1 MVTRGSP
8 KILLVSFCEWG
19 SLLNVLRTRFN
30 GTHKFTT
37 RERMQMLLDVS
48 KGMAY
53 LSSKRFVHRDLA
65 ARNVLLN
72 S

>member
-1 MVTRGSP
+1 MAVR
-8 KILLVSFCEWG
+8 
-19 SLLNVLRTRFN
+19 RTPPELEHTPHH
-30 GTHKFTT
+30 G